1 MNYKLLLDALI
12 FIGIWVSLFYFLQMA
27 LDNLILTI
35 PLSIGLWI
43 FSVLLIMF
51 VFIDI
56 DKDYT

>member
-1 MNYKLLLDALI
+1 MNYKFLLYTLI
-12 FIGIWVSLFYFLQMA
+12 FIGIWIFLFYILQMTIS
-27 LDNLILTI
+27 NLILTI

-51 VFIDI
+51 VFIDT

>member
-1 MNYKLLLDALI
+1 MNYKFLLFSLI
-12 FIGIWVSLFYFLQMA
+12 FIGIWVSLFYLLQMT

-51 VFIDI
+51 VFIDTE
-56 DKDYT
+56 KDYT

>member
-1 MNYKLLLDALI
+1 MNYKVLL
-12 FIGIWVSLFYFLQMA
+12 FFSFFVGIWIFLFYILQ
-27 LDNLILTI
+27 LVINNLILTI

-51 VFIDI
+51 VFIDT